1 VKALQM
7 MTNRIKEQIHFL
19 TTKLIDNLWTES
31 CRGRSGRK
39 PPPHTKKKKT
49 KKKRNK
55 NFLVVVTENDSI
67 K

>member
-1 VKALQM
+1 VTALQM

-39 PPPHTKKKKT
+39 PPHTQK